1 MWGYIKPVRRPLCQ
15 HLCWMS
21 NYRVIGI
28 RINNEGVTEFYLKI
42 ESCGGG
48 VLPEGHLLQ
57 RGRTEHMRTSASMK
71 DPDCAVYSCRSFK
84 EGSPPVGT
92 PDKFSRSF

>member
-1 MWGYIKPVRRPLCQ
+1 
-15 HLCWMS
+15 MS

-57 RGRTEHMRTSASMK
+57 RGRTEHMRTSMK

-92 PDKFSRSF
+92 PRKIFPEFF